1 MQAPSTILGQQ
12 GEGNFLFNL
21 WCLMRKIAVFV
32 LHALIA
38 MLASVALGGVLSGI
52 VSLMLSPVGPRH
64 WVLFRLTTDGP
75 YSPFFWG
82 TGVLLGFFVNRRMR
96 NASAQWVWVAGIC
109 WLSVWIW
116 DAVRTYDPRWCQ
128 DCSVLQNVW
137 RKLFTVGIQFLY
149 AGLSGRSIWYNAD
162 GNFNCI
168 FAWCFFWLEIT
179 RHVGSNR
186 R

>member
-1 MQAPSTILGQQ
+1 
-12 GEGNFLFNL
+12 
-21 WCLMRKIAVFV
+21 MRKIAVFV

-137 RKLFTVGIQFLY
+137 RKLFTVGYNSCMQDCLGEVYGTTPMVTSIAYSLGAFF
-149 AGLSGRSIWYNAD
+149 GLRSPATLVRTDAD
-162 GNFNCI
+162 PKP
-168 FAWCFFWLEIT
+168 AKT
-179 RHVGSNR
+179 DPAS
-186 R
+186 